1 MRIVSLSLLR
11 ASPAVSIFFFFQFSL
26 AVASI
31 NSFTLFPPSSKS
43 LNVDGI
49 QNKQLRGPVSK
60 NRNKMLLFVSVINLQ
75 GSIERQSLTN
85 RMLEQGILSIAK
97 FYPGASVLILYGEVG
112 KKPELKLSTRINVQ
126 IEEVKTSCF
135 NLEKEY
141 TSYGRMK
148 AYSEVITNELKRSV
162 PRGIIFYDADM
173 LFIGNHLRGIFYSSI
188 KDWTVGLTFRNMK
201 KFPVNCGLMLVSQH
215 NLLRGLQFW
224 SEILFYYE
232 KETTF
237 QGSVI
242 RKENPMADQ
251 LATCKVIE
259 SLGGYYM
266 KPIEHVRRLRS
277 MNETS
282 ILLLP
287 TKRWNWTPKPMCY
300 IDSRCAV
307 LHFKGNKKIHMAK
320 ASKLLHN
327 SKDTKPSN
335 IFRDIAK
342 LGQDP
347 RSTRRTL
354 KKGCSD

>member
-1 MRIVSLSLLR
+1 
-11 ASPAVSIFFFFQFSL
+11 
-26 AVASI
+26 
-31 NSFTLFPPSSKS
+31 
-43 LNVDGI
+43 
-49 QNKQLRGPVSK
+49 
-60 NRNKMLLFVSVINLQ
+60 MLK
-75 GSIERQSLTN
+75 
-85 RMLEQGILSIAK
+85 QGILSIAK

-112 KKPELKLSTRINVQ
+112 KKPDLTLSTRINVQ

-148 AYSEVITNELKRSV
+148 AYSQVITNELKRSL

-173 LFIGNHLRGIFYSSI
+173 LFIGNHLRRIFYSSI
-188 KDWTVGLTFRNMK
+188 EDWAVGLTFRNIQ

-215 NLLRGLQFW
+215 NLIKGLQFW
-224 SEILFYYE
+224 SEILFSYE
-232 KETTF
+232 EETNF
-237 QGSVI
+237 HGSVI

-259 SLGGYYM
+259 SLGHYYM
-266 KPIEHVRRLRS
+266 KPMEHVRRLRS

-320 ASKLLHN
+320 ASKLLLN

-335 IFRDIAK
+335 IFRNIAK
-342 LGQDP
+342 LGQDQS
-347 RSTRRTL
+347 STRRTL